1 MVRHIVL
8 DELVKRHITLL
19 KKEEIDPIRL
29 SKMSHLRLT
38 AFVRVRDLIQEL
50 IHMNALLSRF
60 DGRKFFTFA
69 CYRMIQILAVHW
81 PLDGSKPPHFQKP

>member
-29 SKMSHLRLT
+29 SKMSDLRLT

-50 IHMNALLSRF
+50 IHMNALLWRF
-60 DGRKFFTFA
+60 DGRMFFTFA
-69 CYRMIQILAVHW
+69 CYRMTPILAVHW